1 MGNGMVNT
9 FGDSNNGRIVA
20 NHTAVSPAAY
30 AYEDGGSPITMIKAK
45 FKVIDRSAASAE
57 VTCDIDTISLDDDDN
72 PQPYSRYPVIDCCE
86 LDNSLTSL
94 YTVDTQITPKG
105 TELVPSIK
113 KGDVNGD
120 GEVNISDAT
129 DIQRYAAKLTV
140 LSGSSLKAADVNGD
154 GTVNINDSTVIQKYV
169 AKIIT
174 KLG

>member
-1 MGNGMVNT
+1 
-9 FGDSNNGRIVA
+9 
-20 NHTAVSPAAY
+20 
-30 AYEDGGSPITMIKAK
+30 MIKAK

-72 PQPYSRYPVIDCCE
+72 PQPYSRYPVIVCCE